1 MLILALCLCPL
12 SAWAEEEPE
21 IEAPTDAPASVDLYP
36 FSFSRVD
43 GVMRD
48 FNRPSKQTFALQFG
62 PKLLELRANYWEKR
76 QDGTLPVGSDGDPN
90 ASRWGRYFD
99 LFAKSSQFDGK
110 LVGESEIAYSALGFS
125 PLAEQQPLMA
135 RLGVN
140 GKWGKAGY
148 GLSYRSFGQGFV
160 PLAGARVEHDRD
172 ESQLWGEYDFGLFR
186 LRGAAGE
193 TLEKDSFT
201 QQLTLTRTA
210 ATSFHVNKPTWSMR
224 LSSSYSS
231 IDGSQPLNA
240 KSFAFANGLALIYR
254 PVHLLTLEPN
264 VNFRHEWEPGA
275 GPKTDTPSAG
285 FALAYTPLREFQLV
299 GRASFSKNVSEDPL
313 RDASIVNTT
322 AGLNWKL
329 GKSFFGEQSVS
340 LQVEYKN
347 ESRPT
352 LPENLQTQL
361 TGTVQ
366 FKIAGF

>member
-1 MLILALCLCPL
+1 MLILAFCLCPL

-21 IEAPTDAPASVDLYP
+21 IEAPTDVPASVDLYP
-36 FSFSRVD
+36 FSFSRAD

-48 FNRPSKQTFALQFG
+48 FNRPSKKTFALQLG
-62 PKLLELRANYWEKR
+62 PKLLELRASYWEKR
-76 QDGTLPVGSDGDPN
+76 QDGSLSVGNSDDPN

-99 LFAKSSQFDGK
+99 LFARSSQFDGK
-110 LVGESEIAYSALGFS
+110 LVGESEIAYSTLGFS

-140 GKWGKAGY
+140 GKWEKAGY

-172 ESQLWGEYDFGLFR
+172 ESQFWGEYDFGLFR

-193 TLEKDSFT
+193 TFEKDSFT

-210 ATSFHVNKPTWSMR
+210 ATSFQVNKPSWSVL

-231 IDGSQPLNA
+231 IGRSQPVSA
-240 KSFAFANGLALIYR
+240 KSFAVANGLALIYR

-264 VNFRHEWEPGA
+264 VNFKYEWEPGA
-275 GPKTDTPSAG
+275 GLKTDTPSAG

-329 GKSFFGEQSVS
+329 GKSFFGEQSLS

-352 LPENLQTQL
+352 LPENQQTHL
-361 TGTVQ
+361 TGMVQ

>member
-1 MLILALCLCPL
+1 MLILAFFLCPL

-21 IEAPTDAPASVDLYP
+21 IEAPTDVPASVDLYP

-48 FNRPSKQTFALQFG
+48 FNRPSKTTFALQFG
-62 PKLLELRANYWEKR
+62 PKLLELRASYWEKR
-76 QDGTLPVGSDGDPN
+76 QDGSLSVGNSDDPN
-90 ASRWGRYFD
+90 ASKWGRYFD
-99 LFAKSSQFDGK
+99 LFAVSSQFDGK
-110 LVGESEIAYSALGFS
+110 LVGESEIAYSTLGFS

-148 GLSYRSFGQGFV
+148 GLSYRSFSQGFV

-172 ESQLWGEYDFGLFR
+172 ESQFWSEYDFGLFR

-193 TLEKDSFT
+193 TFEKDSFT

-210 ATSFHVNKPTWSMR
+210 ATSFQVNKPSWR
-224 LSSSYSS
+224 VLLSSSYSS
-231 IDGSQPLNA
+231 IGRTQPVSA
-240 KSFAFANGLALIYR
+240 KSLAVANGLALIYR
-254 PVHLLTLEPN
+254 PVHLLTFEPN
-264 VNFRHEWEPGA
+264 VNFKHEWEPGA
-275 GPKTDTPSAG
+275 GLKTDTPSAG

-313 RDASIVNTT
+313 RDASIVSTT

-329 GKSFFGEQSVS
+329 GKSFFGEQSLS

-352 LPENLQTQL
+352 LPENQQTHL